1 MDRIYT
7 EILRLG
13 LERHLVELELHG
25 YTVLADIKP
34 IQFFDDLRKTIL
46 KLGAEDAESDRT
58 WPLAGPGGGVIF
70 CPGYLR
76 AVEYLKKR

>member
-13 LERHLVELELHG
+13 LERHVVELKLYV

-34 IQFFDDLRKTIL
+34 IQIFDDLRKTIL
-46 KLGAEDAESDRT
+46 KLGAEDAESGRT
-58 WPLAGPGGGVIF
+58 WPLAGPGGGVIL
-70 CPGYLR
+70 CLGYLR